1 MKRKLPYSLAAI
13 VGALLL
19 VLIGAVLLH
28 NRKYQLIS
36 LLIAFI
42 SCLPFFLAFESKNN
56 SAARLVLI
64 AVMVALSVLGRV
76 LFAPI
81 PGFKPVTAITIIT
94 AVSFGP
100 QAGFLTGA
108 LSAVLSNMFFGQ
120 GPWTPLQMFVWG
132 LIGFFAGAAQKRGW
146 LQSKITLAVYGAL
159 SGVAFSLMMD
169 VWTVLAIDG
178 RWNWAR
184 YLAAVATAVP
194 FTIALLNLQCDLS
207 ASTYTAPYE
216 KILSRIKVKYG
227 LDRPEEDPS

>member
-1 MKRKLPYSLAAI
+1 MKRKLPLSLAA
-13 VGALLL
+13 VGGAFLL
-19 VLIGAVLLH
+19 VMIGAVLLH
-28 NRKYQLIS
+28 NRKYQVIS

-42 SCLPFFLAFESKNN
+42 SCLPFFLAFERKNN

-94 AVSFGP
+94 AASFGP

-120 GPWTPLQMFVWG
+120 GPWTPFQMFVWG
-132 LIGFFAGAAQKRGW
+132 LIGFFAGVSQKQG
-146 LQSKITLAVYGAL
+146 LLKSKIMLAVYGAL

-178 RWNWAR
+178 TWNWAR

-194 FTIALLNLQCDLS
+194 YTALYSISNVVFLLLLNSPLQK
-207 ASTYTAPYE
+207 T
-216 KILSRIKVKYG
+216 LSRIKLKYG
-227 LDRPEEDPS
+227 LDHLEDDLS